1 MDKLKTG
8 KQTSKRTI
16 RAKWNVALNLWEV
29 GYYVANSTFRVIYKT
44 DHLPAV
50 DLVSA

>member
-8 KQTSKRTI
+8 KQTSQKI

-29 GYYVANSTFRVIYKT
+29 GYYVANTTFRVIYT
-44 DHLPAV
+44 SDHLPAV

>member
-8 KQTSKRTI
+8 KQKIKAR
-16 RAKWNVALNLWEV
+16 WNMALNLWEV
-29 GYYVANSTFRVIYKT
+29 GYFNSNTTFRVIFT
-44 DHLPAV
+44 SEHLPSV